1 MNKKI
6 IKFLWEYLKDY
17 KGKYFIGGFLVLVA
31 SVLGVLTGY
40 LNGVS
45 LEKITSMEF
54 KLAILALVIYLICS
68 FIKSFARKHSNIIFQ
83 KVSNNAMEKITYNVF
98 EKVGLLPAKAFE
110 EKSSG
115 ELINR
120 VTTDS
125 TNITSNLNQLI
136 WIGSDIIAVG
146 IISVYILMNSWIV
159 FLEILIYLVIFYL
172 YTKKYMP
179 ILKDNQ
185 KKIKED
191 VDKTTSTVNETIR
204 GVREIRAL
212 GIREKINKSLKK
224 DITFL
229 FKKRNEVIDFTESYY
244 TIIRNMNIILEVGVY
259 ITCVILILYGK
270 SSITFA
276 MSMTWYIYRFI
287 YLFESF
293 TNLST
298 SFQTLTVSAERI
310 LEILD
315 NSMYQDIEFG
325 QINKK
330 VTGNITFKNIK
341 FKYNEDEPYIL
352 NNFNLE
358 IEKNKIT
365 ALVGKSGGG
374 KTTIFNLLLRY
385 FDVSEGSILID
396 GVDIKEFSEKS
407 LRENIAII
415 RQDPFLFNKT
425 ILENFKIVDDKVTL
439 KKVREYCKLS
449 EIDDYI
455 MGLPAGYNTLIGEGG
470 INLSGGQKQRLA
482 IARALMK
489 ESKILLLDEATSA
502 LDNVNQEKIKKV
514 ISKLSKD
521 HTIIIV
527 AHRLSTIIDADQ
539 ICFME
544 KGKIKIS
551 GTHDELLEKSKD
563 YKKLYLNDELQGM

>member
-6 IKFLWEYLKDY
+6 IKFLWTYLKDY
-17 KGKYFIGGFLVLVA
+17 KKEYILGGILVLTA
-31 SVLGVLTGY
+31 SLLGVLTGY

-45 LEKITSMEF
+45 LEKITTAEF
-54 KLAILALVIYLICS
+54 KLAIMALVVYLVCS
-68 FIKSFARKHSNIIFQ
+68 LIKSLARKYSNIIFQ
-83 KVSNNAMEKITYNVF
+83 KISNKGMEKITYNVF

-120 VTTDS
+120 VTNDS

-136 WIGSDIIAVG
+136 WTGSEIVAVI
-146 IISVYILMNSWIV
+146 IISIYILINSWVV
-159 FLEILIYLVIFYL
+159 FLEILIYLLAFYL

-185 KKIKED
+185 KRIKAD
-191 VDKTTSTVNETIR
+191 IDKTTSSVNETIR

-212 GIREKINKSLKK
+212 GIREKINKNLKNELV
-224 DITFL
+224 DL
-229 FKKRNEVIDFTESYY
+229 FKKRNDVIDFTEDYY
-244 TIIRNMNIILEVGVY
+244 AKVRYMNSIIEVIVY
-259 ITCVILILYGK
+259 ITCILLIIQGK
-270 SSITFA
+270 STITFA
-276 MSMTWYIYRFI
+276 MSMTWYIYRFL

-315 NSMYQDIEFG
+315 NSIYKDMEFG
-325 QINKK
+325 NVNK
-330 VTGNITFKNIK
+330 VVDGNIIFKDIK
-341 FKYNEDEPYIL
+341 FKYSEDEPYIL

-385 FDVSEGSILID
+385 FDVTEGSILID
-396 GVDIKEFSEKS
+396 GINIKEFSEKS
-407 LRENIAII
+407 LNNNISII

-425 ILENFKIVDDKVTL
+425 FLENFKIVNDKITL
-439 KKVREYCKLS
+439 KKVRAYCKLC

-455 MGLPAGYNTLIGEGG
+455 MSLPKGYNTLIGEGG

-482 IARALMK
+482 IARALIK

-527 AHRLSTIIDADQ
+527 AHRLSTIIDADR
-539 ICFME
+539 ICFIE
-544 KGKIKIS
+544 KGRVKIC
-551 GTHDELLEKSKD
+551 GTHEELLNNSKD
-563 YKKLYLNDELQGM
+563 YKKLYLNDESTEL

>member
-6 IKFLWEYLKDY
+6 IKFLWKYLKDY
-17 KGKYFIGGFLVLVA
+17 KKEYITGGILVLIA
-31 SVLGVLTGY
+31 SLLGVLTGY

-45 LEKITSMEF
+45 LEKLAASDF
-54 KLAILALVIYLICS
+54 KIAIMALVIYLICS
-68 FIKSFARKHSNIIFQ
+68 FIRSFARKYSNVIFQ
-83 KVSNNAMEKITYNVF
+83 KISNKGMERITYNVF
-98 EKVGLLPAKAFE
+98 EKVGLLPAKAYE

-120 VTTDS
+120 VTNDS

-136 WIGSDIIAVG
+136 WIGSDIIAII
-146 IISVYILMNSWIV
+146 IISIYILINSWVV
-159 FLEILIYLVIFYL
+159 FLEIAIYLCIFYL
-172 YTKKYMP
+172 YTRKYMP

-185 KKIKED
+185 KKIKKD
-191 VDKTTSTVNETIR
+191 IDKTTSYVNEAVR

-212 GIREKINKSLKK
+212 GIREKINKTLKK
-224 DITFL
+224 DLVDL
-229 FKKRNEVIDFTESYY
+229 FKKRDDVIDFTEDYY
-244 TIIRNMNIILEVGVY
+244 AKVRNMNSIIEVLVY
-259 ITCVILILYGK
+259 ITCILLIVSGK
-270 SSITFA
+270 STITFA
-276 MSMTWYIYRFI
+276 MAMTWYIYRFLH
-287 YLFESF
+287 LFESF
-293 TNLST
+293 TGLST

-315 NSMYQDIEFG
+315 NSIYKDIEFG
-325 QINKK
+325 NVTKK
-330 VTGNITFKNIK
+330 IDGNISFKNVK
-341 FKYNEDEPYIL
+341 FKYSDNEPYIL

-374 KTTIFNLLLRY
+374 KTTVFNLLLRY
-385 FDVSEGSILID
+385 FDINEGSIEID
-396 GVDIKEFSEKS
+396 GINIKDFSEKS
-407 LRENIAII
+407 LNGNISII

-425 ILENFKIVDDKVTL
+425 FLENFKIVNDKITL
-439 KKVREYCKLS
+439 KKIREYCKLS

-455 MGLPAGYNTLIGEGG
+455 MSLPKGYDTLIGEGG

-489 ESKILLLDEATSA
+489 ESKIILLDEATSA

-514 ISKLSKD
+514 ISNLSKT

-527 AHRLSTIIDADQ
+527 AHRLSTIIDADR
-539 ICFME
+539 ICFIE
-544 KGKIKIS
+544 KGKVKVS
-551 GTHDELLEKSKD
+551 GIHKELLENSKD
-563 YKKLYLNDELQGM
+563 YQKLYLTSEDSGM

>member
-17 KGKYFIGGFLVLVA
+17 KGKYFLGGILVILA
-31 SVLGVLTGY
+31 SLIGVLTGY

-45 LEKITSMEF
+45 LDKIASSEF

-68 FIKSFARKHSNIIFQ
+68 YIKSFARKYSNIIFQ

-120 VTTDS
+120 VTNDS

-136 WIGSDIIAVG
+136 WIGSDIVAVF
-146 IISVYILMNSWIV
+146 IISIYILINSWVV
-159 FLEILIYLVIFYL
+159 FLEILIYLIIFYF

-212 GIREKINKSLKK
+212 GIREKVNKSLKK
-224 DITFL
+224 DIVKL
-229 FKKRNEVIDFTESYY
+229 FKKRNEVIDFTENYY
-244 TIIRNMNIILEVGVY
+244 TIVRNMNILLEVGVF
-259 ITCVILILYGK
+259 ITCVVLIIYGK
-270 SSITFA
+270 STITFA
-276 MSMTWYIYRFI
+276 MAMTWYIYRFI

-325 QINKK
+325 EVNKK
-330 VTGNITFKNIK
+330 SIGNIK
-341 FKYNEDEPYIL
+341 FKDVKFKYDEKEPYIL

-385 FDVSEGSILID
+385 FDVNEGDIYID
-396 GVDIKEFSEKS
+396 DINIKDFTEKS
-407 LRENIAII
+407 LRDNIAII

-425 ILENFKIVDDKVTL
+425 ILENFKIVNEKVTL

-455 MGLPAGYNTLIGEGG
+455 MSLPNGYDTIIGEGG

-514 ISKLSKD
+514 ISKLAKN
-521 HTIIIV
+521 HTVIIV
-527 AHRLSTIIDADQ
+527 AHRLSTIIDADK

-544 KGKIKIS
+544 NGKVKIS
-551 GTHDELLEKSKD
+551 GTHEELLKNSKD
-563 YKKLYLNDELQGM
+563 YKKLYLNDESEM